1 MGAKHK
7 RSSQP
12 PPETPP
18 PSDSEDSVV
27 RVYVRPDFMGQ
38 PYEIKLLPGAQT
50 SNMQDFTYIG
60 PISSIKIPS
69 GIRVILTTI
78 VLPLTAKSRQLV
90 YDGPAEIKAV
100 PLTPPYTQ
108 ITIQKLESP
117 PTESSNLQV
126 IRNENMCLPLFMV
139 IVLLFPLLLYLF
151 FSDSRMLLL
160 FSAQK

>member
-18 PSDSEDSVV
+18 PTNSENSVV
-27 RVYVRPDFMGQ
+27 RVYIRPDFMGE
-38 PYEIKLLPGAQT
+38 PYEIKLLPTET
-50 SNMQDFTYIG
+50 SKMQDFGFIG
-60 PISSIKIPS
+60 PISSIKNPS
-69 GIRVILTTI
+69 DIRVILTTI
-78 VLPLTAKSRQLV
+78 VLPPTAKSRQLV

-108 ITIQKLESP
+108 IIIQKLKFS

-126 IRNENMCLPLFMV
+126 IRNGNLCLPLFMV
-139 IVLLFPLLLYLF
+139 IILLLI
-151 FSDSRMLLL
+151 LLL
-160 FSAQK
+160 FLFPRI

>member
-18 PSDSEDSVV
+18 LSESEESVV
-27 RVYVRPDFMGQ
+27 RVYVRPDFMGK
-38 PYEIKLLPGAQT
+38 PYEIKLLPTET
-50 SNMQDFTYIG
+50 SKMQDFAYIG

-78 VLPLTAKSRQLV
+78 VLPLTVKERQLV

-100 PLTPPYTQ
+100 PLAPPYTQ
-108 ITIQKLESP
+108 IIIQKLKSP

-126 IRNENMCLPLFMV
+126 VRNGNLCLLFMM
-139 IVLLFPLLLYLF
+139 IILLF
-151 FSDSRMLLL
+151 LLL
-160 FSAQK
+160 FLFP